1 MLNNEV
7 STLVNAVNHPL
18 EAEIHDLRG
27 FILSVNDE
35 LTENIKWN
43 GPNYVFNG
51 QDRITMRVQAPKLVQ
66 LIFHRGAKVQE
77 ALKDNFIDD
86 RSGLLDWKSNDR
98 AVITFRNR
106 EEIEAGKEALREIV
120 KKWLSKD

>member
-18 EAEIHDLRG
+18 EAAIHDLRD

-43 GPNYVFNG
+43 GPNYIFNG

-77 ALKDNFIDD
+77 ALKDKFIDD